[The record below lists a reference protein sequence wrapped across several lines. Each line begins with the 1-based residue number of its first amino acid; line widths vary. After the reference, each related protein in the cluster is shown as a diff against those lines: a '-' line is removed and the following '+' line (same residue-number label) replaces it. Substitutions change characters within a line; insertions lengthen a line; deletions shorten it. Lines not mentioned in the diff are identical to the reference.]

1 MIKTLLLCTSFFLAQ
16 FLCAQNKDTQ
26 SIRALLAKQEAAWN
40 QGNLEQFMVGYWES
54 DSLVFI
60 GKIGPK
66 YGYANTLAN
75 YKKSY
80 PDTSY
85 MGKLHF
91 DILSMQALN
100 AGHYFVIGKWKLT
113 RTVGNVSGHF
123 TLLFRKTKQGWK
135 VIADHSS

>member
-1 MIKTLLLCTSFFLAQ
+1 MKQLILISCLFISHTLF
-16 FLCAQNKDTQ
+16 AQNKDAQ
-26 SIRALLAKQEAAWN
+26 SIRSLLAKQEAAWN

-60 GKIGPK
+60 GKNGPK

-80 PDTSY
+80 PDTSF

-91 DILSMQALN
+91 DILSMQALDT
-100 AGHYFVIGKWKLT
+100 AHYFVIGKWKLT
-113 RTVGNVSGHF
+113 RTVGDVSGHF